1 MNSNDTLIN
10 NINNTIQKLNT
21 LKDLSLLYNE
31 QDSLSIEDFYDIQEL
46 LDLID
51 ANIDVSLYKIDKKIP
66 ITNKTIEDR
75 IKEYEIEKKT
85 LKPFIPLLLIYHMFI
100 STNQ

>member
-46 LDLID
+46 LDLIEEL
-51 ANIDVSLYKIDKKIP
+51 IQ
-66 ITNKTIEDR
+66 
-75 IKEYEIEKKT
+75 EYT
-85 LKPFIPLLLIYHMFI
+85 LHL
-100 STNQ
+100 S